1 MFHDHAGEAVTS
13 WKRNEHYLLVAPKE
27 GQFVCP
33 VDQMP
38 AGSQHFNG
46 RIAPLM
52 MFGDPASFKIVI
64 DGSLKGTTMMYNPQE
79 FCVVQT
85 EGVPEDNSTNLEFQL
100 FACKF
105 PSKSQDPDVN
115 CEARMIK
122 VQSSTLIISIVFLLI
137 TLIIYLIEPS
147 LQKQYLFNMITRF
160 LIVNMTA
167 TFIIIVYVQ
176 QSKDPDTLYLN
187 LHTGTDGKSK
197 NYSKILSV
205 SSRFSFQGC
214 KAAGYFKQ
222 YFFLVNS
229 NIFDKLEFETF
240 CRHYFSG
247 CMYRSSAYTRNFLR
261 CFVRDRT

>member
-64 DGSLKGTTMMYNPQE
+64 DGSLKGTTMMVEENENGTAEEKIVEVQYNPQE

-147 LQKQYLFNMITRF
+147 LKKQYLFNMITIF

-205 SSRFSFQGC
+205 S
-214 KAAGYFKQ
+214 
-222 YFFLVNS
+222 
-229 NIFDKLEFETF
+229 
-240 CRHYFSG
+240 
-247 CMYRSSAYTRNFLR
+247 
-261 CFVRDRT
+261 